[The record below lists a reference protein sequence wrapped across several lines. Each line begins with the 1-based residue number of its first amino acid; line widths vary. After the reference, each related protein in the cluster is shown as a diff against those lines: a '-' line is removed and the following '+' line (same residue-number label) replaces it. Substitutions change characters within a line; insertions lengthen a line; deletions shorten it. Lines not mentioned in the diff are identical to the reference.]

1 MKGDTTMRRFGLLL
15 TIVLLMSPSVVFAQR
30 QQPLTRQ
37 QIIES
42 ADRNHD
48 RRIGRVEFLERM
60 KEAFYFIDADKDG
73 SVVIV
78 EYQLIQVGNPKQF
91 AAADRN
97 KDGKLSMDEFLKA
110 VSRDF
115 DDADKNDDGVLD
127 EEEIRA
133 WIAH

>member
-1 MKGDTTMRRFGLLL
+1 MRRF
-15 TIVLLMSPSVVFAQR
+15 VSLLMMIVMMSLNLVFAQG
-30 QQPLTRQ
+30 QQPLTRR

-42 ADRNHD
+42 ADRNKD
-48 RRIGRVEFLERM
+48 GRIGRVEFLERM
-60 KEAFYFIDADKDG
+60 KEAFFFIDADKDG
-73 SVVIV
+73 YVIV
-78 EYQLIQVGNPKQF
+78 TEYQLIQVGNPKQF

-97 KDGKLSMDEFLKA
+97 KDGKLSSDEFLKA

-127 EEEIRA
+127 EVEMKA